1 MNPLNDTTEQKI
13 REYAKNY
20 HMSYENAKIRVL
32 IFEKLAEAMHEASL
46 CPSCKQHSLYME
58 PSEEEYSSQA
68 WIVCENEECPYSS
81 DVSPEFEMLSH
92 TYDFDVVAAVAY
104 DVKKNVDGFV
114 QQMGTSWDEFVQQSN
129 KDLLHSDGWR
139 IGYHIQ

>member
-1 MNPLNDTTEQKI
+1 MNDTTKQKI

-20 HMSYENAKIRVL
+20 NMSYENAKIRVL

-46 CPSCKQHSLYME
+46 CPSCKQHSLYIE

-68 WIVCENEECPYSS
+68 WIVCESEDCEYSS
-81 DVSPEFEMLSH
+81 DVSPEFEMLSQ

-114 QQMGTSWDEFVQQSN
+114 QRVETSWDEFVQNEN
-129 KDLLHSDGWR
+129 KSLLQSDGWR
-139 IGYHIQ
+139 IGYQIQ